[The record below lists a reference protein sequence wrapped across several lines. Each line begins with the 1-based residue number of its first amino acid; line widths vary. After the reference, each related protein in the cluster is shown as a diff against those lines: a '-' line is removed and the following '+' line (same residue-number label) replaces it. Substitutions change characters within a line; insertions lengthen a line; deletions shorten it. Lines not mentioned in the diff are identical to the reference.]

1 MQLEVLGS
9 KISAFNTESSLQA
22 ATPHEGAATTDPL
35 PSRGQKA
42 LAARL
47 PLRAQWE
54 ASTLVELPGGFQERA
69 VAVRGLHRRVLVA
82 G

>member
-1 MQLEVLGS
+1 MLCS
-9 KISAFNTESSLQA
+9 KISVFNNESSVQV
-22 ATPHEGAATTDPL
+22 ATPHEGAATTAPL

-47 PLRAQWE
+47 PLWAQWE
-54 ASTLVELPGGFQERA
+54 ASTLVELPGGFQERIEA
-69 VAVRGLHRRVLVA
+69 VLGLHRRVLVA